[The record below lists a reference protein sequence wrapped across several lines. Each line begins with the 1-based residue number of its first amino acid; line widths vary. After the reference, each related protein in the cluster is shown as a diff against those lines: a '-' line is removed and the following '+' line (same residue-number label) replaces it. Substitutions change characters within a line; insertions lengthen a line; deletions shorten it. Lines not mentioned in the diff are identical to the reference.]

1 MKTFISILRGINVS
15 GQKLIRM
22 SDLER
27 IYLDLGFQEVTTYI
41 QSGNVVF
48 RSANHESSKKLSAKI
63 EQALFINLGFHVP
76 VIIRTI
82 EEMSAL
88 ISANPYKKES
98 ENTPG
103 KLYVTFLEEEPQ
115 PDNIKKISPT
125 DYFPDKFTIQGKE
138 IFLNCAAGYGTTKL
152 SNSLFERKL
161 NIKATSRN
169 WRTANKLLELATQ
182 IENG

>member
-88 ISANPYKKES
+88 ISANPYKKNQKIPRGNYTS
-98 ENTPG
+98 LSLKRNLSLIT
-103 KLYVTFLEEEPQ
+103 L
-115 PDNIKKISPT
+115 KKSAPLII
-125 DYFPDKFTIQGKE
+125 FPINLPFKGRKF
-138 IFLNCAAGYGTTKL
+138 
-152 SNSLFERKL
+152 S
-161 NIKATSRN
+161 
-169 WRTANKLLELATQ
+169 
-182 IENG
+182 